1 VNPLRFF
8 GAMFAIASCGHAAA
22 PPLEGSRF
30 AILCEG
36 TADFVNSAVGA
47 GAERRSPTGPQTFVI
62 DEKQQVVF
70 RALEPRQMFDPV
82 CGTEVGPGKA
92 SISPGM
98 ITVFSYERTPDDT
111 KIECNLTIDR
121 KIGTAKYEMTMA
133 FDGGGFNSF
142 VWDMKCKPTSIPL
155 FDTNRNKF

>member
-1 VNPLRFF
+1 MSPLRFF
-8 GAMFAIASCGHAAA
+8 GAMLAIVSCGQAAA
-22 PPLEGSRF
+22 PPIQSSSF

-36 TADFVNSAVGA
+36 TADFANSAFQA
-47 GAERRSPTGPQTFVI
+47 GTGRRSPTGPQIFVI

-82 CGTEVGPGKA
+82 CETEAGPGKA

-98 ITVFSYERTPDDT
+98 ITVFSYERTPEDT
-111 KIECNLTIDR
+111 KIDCNLTIDR

-142 VWDMKCKPTSIPL
+142 VWDMKCKPTAIPV
-155 FDTNRNKF
+155 FDTKRNKF